1 MNFSLIVR
9 HKFWRLELKC
19 QILIDPFSRVSHLH
33 KLCIKRREF
42 KQGNYKIVV
51 LSTSCPRGKLII
63 YFRYN
68 WRMHRATWYN
78 LALILQSCHFHFTL
92 CIHRSILP
100 ISRVFIPPAYH
111 KMTVPCISE
120 SLGWHVKDSFG
131 YHFQFH
137 FPSTNE
143 RKILGWTRVYIQES
157 LDGHMYMTAKAREY
171 ACLVL
176 VIWFYF
182 LYWFFHHFETRINNF
197 LNMLSVGGTW
207 VPTSHVWSCPS
218 LGSASAKGEC
228 GQKAF

>member
-9 HKFWRLELKC
+9 HKFWRLEELKC
-19 QILIDPFSRVSHLH
+19 QTLIDPFSRVSHLH

-120 SLGWHVKDSFG
+120 SLGWHVKDSVRLSLPISLSL
-131 YHFQFH
+131 QCK
-137 FPSTNE
+137 FPRFLKDRIIIGNF
-143 RKILGWTRVYIQES
+143 W
-157 LDGHMYMTAKAREY
+157 
-171 ACLVL
+171 CLVRC
-176 VIWFYF
+176 IN
-182 LYWFFHHFETRINNF
+182 FF
-197 LNMLSVGGTW
+197 
-207 VPTSHVWSCPS
+207 
-218 LGSASAKGEC
+218 
-228 GQKAF
+228 